1 MPMYKG
7 YVQVFSRFDKIELV
21 KMIEERCIGDDPE
34 WEMVGK
40 IKTIF
45 KDGKSF
51 SEPFDKRRSAKFMSN
66 EIHKKYEVALRKIR

>member
-7 YVQVFSRFDKIELV
+7 YVQVISRFNKVELLKV
-21 KMIEERCIGDDPE
+21 IAEKCYGKDAE
-34 WEMVGK
+34 WDVVGE
-40 IKTIF
+40 IKTVF

-66 EIHKKYEVALRKIR
+66 EIHKKYEVALKKIR